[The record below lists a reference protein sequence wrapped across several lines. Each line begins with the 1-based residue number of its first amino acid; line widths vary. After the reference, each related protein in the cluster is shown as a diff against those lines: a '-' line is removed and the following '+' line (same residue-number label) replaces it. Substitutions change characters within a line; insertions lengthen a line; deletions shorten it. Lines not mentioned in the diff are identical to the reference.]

1 MDRMHPDL
9 ERLKS
14 LQEVDREIQRL
25 TDEIATLPRRVADV
39 EAKLASA
46 KSQIE
51 QEKSKIKQND
61 AAKRGF
67 ESEIQSLQQKISK
80 YREQSL
86 DVKTNEQYK
95 AFLHEIE
102 FAEKQVRDYE
112 EKILVTM
119 VEAESHE
126 KNLKAAETEFK
137 TQGTLIEKEKAEV
150 RARSEEDEKALAEW
164 QAKRGE
170 LRAGIPAQPL
180 EHYDRILPARK
191 TALAEAIAQKCSA
204 CNVMLRPQKYD
215 EIRSNSQIMICDS
228 CSRFLFYD
236 PSHEPPPAPPKPT
249 RKRKSKSESTDGVEG
264 EAALET
270 DQPSISP

>member
-1 MDRMHPDL
+1 MHPDL

-14 LQEVDREIQRL
+14 LQDVDREIQRL
-25 TDEIATLPRRVADV
+25 TEEIATLPNRVAEV

-51 QEKSKIKQND
+51 HEKNKIKQND

-86 DVKTNEQYK
+86 EVKTNEQYK
-95 AFLHEIE
+95 ALLHEIE
-102 FAEKQVRDYE
+102 FADKQIRDYE

-119 VEAESHE
+119 LEAESHD
-126 KNLKAAETEFK
+126 KSLKAAEADFK
-137 TQGTLIEKEKAEV
+137 TQSVLIEKEKTEV
-150 RARSEEDEKALAEW
+150 HARSEEDKKALAGW

-170 LRAGIPAQPL
+170 LRAGISAAAL
-180 EHYDRILPARK
+180 EHYDRILPVRK
-191 TALAEAIAQKCSA
+191 TALAEAIGQKCSA

-215 EIRSNSQIMICDS
+215 EIRSNTQIMICDS
-228 CSRFLFYD
+228 CSRILFYD
-236 PSHEPPPAPPKPT
+236 PAHEPPPAPAKPT
-249 RKRKSKSESTDGVEG
+249 RKRKAKPESTEGVEG
-264 EAALET
+264 EAAQET
-270 DQPSISP
+270 DQPLVSP

>member
-1 MDRMHPDL
+1 MHPDL

-14 LQEVDREIQRL
+14 LQDVDREIQRL
-25 TDEIATLPRRVADV
+25 TDEIATLPRRVAEV

-46 KSQIE
+46 KNQIE
-51 QEKSKIKQND
+51 HEKNKIKQND

-95 AFLHEIE
+95 ALLHEIE
-102 FAEKQVRDYE
+102 FAEKQIRDYE

-126 KNLKAAETEFK
+126 KSQKAAEADFK
-137 TQGTLIEKEKAEV
+137 TQSTLIEKEKAEV
-150 RARSEEDEKALAEW
+150 RARSEEDEKALAGW
-164 QAKRGE
+164 QAKRLE
-170 LRAGIPAQPL
+170 LRKEISGETLA
-180 EHYDRILPARK
+180 HYDRILPVRK

-215 EIRSNSQIMICDS
+215 EIRSNNQIFTCDS
-228 CSRFLFYD
+228 CSRILFYD
-236 PSHEPPPAPPKPT
+236 PTHEPPPPPSKPV
-249 RKRKSKSESTDGVEG
+249 RKRKAKAEATDGAEG
-264 EAALET
+264 EAVPES
-270 DQPSISP
+270 DQPAVSP